1 MEYLVALGIAFLA
14 ALAAGLVNTVAG
26 GGTLVSFPVL
36 VAPGLLPHSAIVTTA
51 IALCPGYLGGVWAQR
66 RDLRGQKR
74 RLAALV
80 PLSVAGGIAGG
91 LLLIRAGEA
100 SFTLL
105 IPYLILFASFLLAV
119 QVPVR
124 RWLQRG
130 SKGAGPGISGR
141 LGAPVLLFLAAVY
154 GGYFGAGVSV
164 IVIAVLGLVH

>member
-51 IALCPGYLGGVWAQR
+51 LALCPGYLGGLWAQR

-74 RLAALV
+74 RLTALV

-91 LLLIRAGEA
+91 LLLIRTGEA

-105 IPYLILFASFLLAV
+105 VPYLILFASFLLAA
-119 QVPVR
+119 QTPVR
-124 RWLQRG
+124 RWLRSG
-130 SKGAGPGISGR
+130 TGGAGPGIAGR
-141 LGAPVLLFLAAVY
+141 AGALVLLFLTAA
-154 GGYFGAGVSV
+154 
-164 IVIAVLGLVH
+164 